1 LSAAYGGGAA
11 PLIAS
16 ATSGRKIVMKNLI
29 PCHINDVESDRR
41 AVKNGWYAINDT
53 GKLRS
58 GPFSSR
64 PACLEDIAIKNAQT
78 AAREEKAAS
87 SVSIPYWMEQF
98 PN

>member
-1 LSAAYGGGAA
+1 
-11 PLIAS
+11 
-16 ATSGRKIVMKNLI
+16 MKNLI

-41 AVKNGWYAINDT
+41 AVKNGWYAVNET

-64 PACLEDIAIKNAQT
+64 AACLEYIGLKNAEI
-78 AAREEKAAS
+78 AALEENMAPS
-87 SVSIPYWMEQF
+87 RSIPYWMQQF